1 MDSLIIDLQGHFQD
15 QTNSLNQLLN
25 YENITKNTIGV
36 VSTDY
41 NPIKQ
46 AGYLENGALDDKE
59 GMFKILTLVKEET
72 QAVGRIN
79 VNLMDEF
86 ILRVY
91 KYSDR
96 AENLLRDLRTKE
108 VAILEDSAYL
118 HSDYKRIEKKYSVA
132 MEKFASEK
140 GSLVGK
146 VEELEKFCSLE
157 KQENKLNSVN
167 YQHSLSDLKDENEV
181 ITSSLENQIEGH
193 KGSISKSESRIDE
206 LTAIVKE
213 QNVHLG

>member
-1 MDSLIIDLQGHFQD
+1 MDSLIIDLQGHFQG

-46 AGYLENGALDDKE
+46 AGYIQNGALDDKE

-86 ILRVY
+86 IMRVY

-96 AENLLRDLRTKE
+96 VENLLRDLRTKE

-132 MEKFASEK
+132 MEKFASDK

-167 YQHSLSDLKDENEV
+167 YQHSLSDLKDEKEV

-193 KGSISKSESRIDE
+193 KCSISKSEARIDE
-206 LTAIVKE
+206 LTAIVKD

>member
-193 KGSISKSESRIDE
+193 KGSISKSEARIDE

>member
-1 MDSLIIDLQGHFQD
+1 MDSLIIDLQSRFQD
-15 QTNSLNQLLN
+15 QTCSLNQLLA
-25 YENITKNTIGV
+25 YENVTKNTIGV

-41 NPIKQ
+41 NPIKH
-46 AGYLENGALDDKE
+46 AGYLSNGPLDDKE

-72 QAVGRIN
+72 HALGRIN

-96 AENLLRDLRTKE
+96 AENFLRDLRAKE
-108 VAILEDSAYL
+108 VAILEESGFL
-118 HSDYKRIEKKYSVA
+118 HDDYKRIEKKYSVA
-132 MEKFASEK
+132 MGKFASEK

-157 KQENKLNSVN
+157 KQENKLNTVS
-167 YQHSLSDLKDENEV
+167 YQHSLSDLKNEKEV
-181 ITSSLENQIEGH
+181 TMSSLEKQIDAH
-193 KGSISKSESRIDE
+193 KDSIMKSEGRVDE

>member
-1 MDSLIIDLQGHFQD
+1 MDSLIVDLQGRFQD
-15 QTNSLNQLLN
+15 QTSSLNQLLN

-41 NPIKQ
+41 NPIKH
-46 AGYLENGALDDKE
+46 AGYLKNGALDDKE

-72 QAVGRIN
+72 HAVGRIN

-108 VAILEDSAYL
+108 VAILEDSAYQ
-118 HSDYKRIEKKYSVA
+118 HADYKRIEKKYSVA

-157 KQENKLNSVN
+157 KQENKLNSVS
-167 YQHSLSDLKDENEV
+167 Y
-181 ITSSLENQIEGH
+181 
-193 KGSISKSESRIDE
+193 
-206 LTAIVKE
+206 
-213 QNVHLG
+213 

>member
-1 MDSLIIDLQGHFQD
+1 MDSLMIDLQGHFQD
-15 QTNSLNQLLN
+15 QTSSLNQLLN
-25 YENITKNTIGV
+25 YENVTKNTIGV

-41 NPIKQ
+41 NPIKH
-46 AGYLENGALDDKE
+46 AGYVSNGPLDDKE

-72 QAVGRIN
+72 HALGRIN
-79 VNLMDEF
+79 VNLLDEF

-108 VAILEDSAYL
+108 VAILEDSSFL
-118 HSDYKRIEKKYSVA
+118 HNDYKRIEKKYSLA
-132 MEKFASEK
+132 IEKFAAEK
-140 GSLVGK
+140 GSLLGK

-157 KQENKLNSVN
+157 KQENKLNSVR
-167 YQHSLSDLKDENEV
+167 YQHSLSDLKNEKEV
-181 ITSSLENQIEGH
+181 TMSSLENQIDAQND
-193 KGSISKSESRIDE
+193 SISKSEGRIDE

>member
-146 VEELEKFCSLE
+146 LEELEKFCSLE

-193 KGSISKSESRIDE
+193 KGSISKSEARIDE

>member
-41 NPIKQ
+41 NPIRQ

-72 QAVGRIN
+72 QAIGRIN
-79 VNLMDEF
+79 VNLMNEF

-146 VEELEKFCSLE
+146 LEELEKFCSLE

-193 KGSISKSESRIDE
+193 KGSISKSEARIDE